1 MEYNLSWS
9 NGKLTQIVC
18 NGSEDGEKY
27 TDTATFEYGD
37 NTYPNITKQWT
48 DNYMADIIEDMEFLF
63 YVGYF
68 GVAGDYHPVSASQ
81 HDSDGDTSTFKYSY
95 EFNDDGSVK
104 ASKYKSNNSSYWTT
118 RNYTYMSK

>member
-1 MEYNLSWS
+1 MSWS

-18 NGSEDGEKY
+18 NGNEDGEKY

-68 GVAGDYHPVSASQ
+68 GVAGDYHLCLLPSMRVMAKLLLSGIA
-81 HDSDGDTSTFKYSY
+81 TNLMTM
-95 EFNDDGSVK
+95 VP
-104 ASKYKSNNSSYWTT
+104 
-118 RNYTYMSK
+118 